1 MSDVLPNFQDI
12 KTPRRIMILV
22 VLFFSFCLGLSVPA
36 VGIAVEYFYISKD
49 ECGSSRLA
57 TVGFYIYCSFNFFR
71 YAWAYCVRIA
81 MVYATVTINKIWKNV
96 KIENNVTTAE
106 ALHATLTDQYDEA
119 GKRVKSINKVF
130 QTWFLFP
137 WVIFFIASSLDAK
150 NILAIW
156 NNEREKVL
164 QLPIIYFVLYNI
176 NQMVL
181 LIIPYMCGRN
191 IDHNNEKCN
200 KRIKA
205 MQLKNTHND
214 KFRAEQRKMLI
225 EKEENYDFVPHVW
238 GLGFRVKM
246 NSFIY
251 IVFLLLGLF
260 LTICGA
266 LI

>member
-1 MSDVLPNFQDI
+1 M
-12 KTPRRIMILV
+12 
-22 VLFFSFCLGLSVPA
+22 
-36 VGIAVEYFYISKD
+36 
-49 ECGSSRLA
+49 
-57 TVGFYIYCSFNFFR
+57 
-71 YAWAYCVRIA
+71 
-81 MVYATVTINKIWKNV
+81 
-96 KIENNVTTAE
+96 
-106 ALHATLTDQYDEA
+106 
-119 GKRVKSINKVF
+119 
-130 QTWFLFP
+130 
-137 WVIFFIASSLDAK
+137 
-150 NILAIW
+150 
-156 NNEREKVL
+156 L

-191 IDHNNEKCN
+191 IDHNNEKFH

-205 MQLKNTHND
+205 IQLKNTHND

-238 GLGFRVKM
+238 GLGFGVKM